1 LTNSL
6 KAMTAK
12 ANMTSQDIFQ
22 GCATAQNAIDALQ
35 KIGAEHVRLGIFDT
49 DAILREKTV
58 SIQKAD
64 KLLQEG
70 SSFSDVLYK
79 WDIAQATYSG
89 GAFSDEPTAID
100 PASGRHYPFASNTAL
115 FLMDFVGPHAEISPR
130 NLAKLQILRAA
141 RMGYG
146 VRAGFEYEFF
156 LFLET
161 PESLRAKGFRN
172 LRSFAVGNQ
181 AYSAV
186 TSAVEDDFI
195 SGLTTTMAG
204 MGIELDSFHT
214 ELGPGCFEAPLL
226 AREGLRAV
234 DDAALFKTFAKAYAQ
249 KQGHMAT
256 FMAKWSNEWPG
267 QSGHLHLS
275 LFDLKTKSPLFMGQ
289 FKDQN
294 ANTEPNQLMSS
305 FLGGLL
311 TYLPETL
318 VMSAHTVNAYRRLVP
333 GSWAPTHASWGV
345 ENRSCAARV
354 ITRPAP
360 SARIEFR
367 VPSADSNPYLA
378 IAACLACGLTGIEE
392 QMDPP
397 QASRG
402 DAYEEAVEDDRRFP
416 RNLLEAAERFGDSQ
430 KARDL
435 FGNAFVD
442 WFVKTRKWEDQV
454 HRAHVSD
461 FDVRRYFEVI

>member
-1 LTNSL
+1 
-6 KAMTAK
+6 
-12 ANMTSQDIFQ
+12 MTSQDIFQ
-22 GCATAQNAIDALQ
+22 NCATAQDAIDALQ
-35 KIGAEHVRLGIFDT
+35 KIEAEHLRLGIFDT

-58 SIQKAD
+58 SRQKAE
-64 KLLQEG
+64 KLLLQG

-79 WDIAQATYSG
+79 WDIAQTTYSG
-89 GAFSDEPTAID
+89 GAFADELTAID
-100 PASGRHYPFASNTAL
+100 PTSGRHYPFASSTAL
-115 FLMDFVGPHAEISPR
+115 FLMDFVGPHAGISPR
-130 NLAKLQILRAA
+130 NLAKLQIQRAA

-156 LFLET
+156 LFQET
-161 PESLRAKGFRN
+161 PDSLRAKDYRN

-186 TSAVEDDFI
+186 TSAVEGDFI

-226 AREGLRAV
+226 AREGLRAA

-249 KQGHMAT
+249 RQGHMAT
-256 FMAKWSNEWPG
+256 FMAKWSNDWPG

-275 LFDLKTKSPLFMGQ
+275 LFDLESNSPVFMDQFMGQ
-289 FKDQN
+289 DEKM
-294 ANTEPNQLMSS
+294 EPNQLLHL

-318 VMSAHTVNAYRRLVP
+318 VMSAHTANAYRRLVP

-345 ENRSCAARV
+345 ENRSCAVRA
-354 ITRPAP
+354 ITHPTPA
-360 SARIEFR
+360 ARIEFR

-392 QMDPP
+392 QIDPP
-397 QASRG
+397 EASRG
-402 DAYEEAVEDDRRFP
+402 DAYEEVVEDDRRFP
-416 RNLLEAAERFGDSQ
+416 RNLLEAAERFGDSR

-435 FGNAFVD
+435 FGNTFVD

-454 HRAHVSD
+454 HR
-461 FDVRRYFEVI
+461 